1 MSTPHNRAENGAF
14 AKTVL
19 MPGDPL
25 RAKFIAETF
34 LENPQL
40 VTDVRGMYGYTGTYQ
55 GRPISVMGSGMG
67 MPSIGIYSY
76 ELYTQYGVENIIRI
90 GSAGSYTD
98 KAKLF
103 DVVLATGAYS
113 ESNYAVTQS
122 GDTDDIQAPSAELND
137 ALRAS
142 AKAAGIPLIEG
153 NIHSSDVF
161 YRQPSDAKPTYWE
174 KLRDEKGCLAVEM
187 ESFALFHNAKVLGK
201 RAACLLTISDSFVS
215 PEITTAEQRQTS
227 FTAMMKPF
235 WRSNMEKAEIQAL
248 IRAAFEGQK
257 FAYVPYSRFHVGAAL
272 RGKNGQVF
280 KGCNIENA
288 GYTPT
293 NCAERTALFKAVSE
307 GVREFDAIAIV
318 GSKVGEKNTLV
329 TGPCG
334 VCRQALF
341 EFGGP
346 GLTVIMAKSED
357 DYIVT
362 TLGELLPYGFGPAN
376 LD

>member
-1 MSTPHNRAENGAF
+1 MSTPHNRAENGDF

-34 LENPQL
+34 LEDPRL

-55 GRPISVMGSGMG
+55 GRPVSVMGSGMG

-90 GSAGSYTD
+90 GS
-98 KAKLF
+98 
-103 DVVLATGAYS
+103 

-122 GDTDDIQAPSAELND
+122 GDTDDIQTPSAALND

-161 YRQPSDAKPTYWE
+161 YRQPSDEKPTYWE

-187 ESFALFHNAKVLGK
+187 ESFALFHNARVLGK

-227 FTAMMKPF
+227 FTAMMKVALGVDAF
-235 WRSNMEKAEIQAL
+235 LEK
-248 IRAAFEGQK
+248 
-257 FAYVPYSRFHVGAAL
+257 
-272 RGKNGQVF
+272 
-280 KGCNIENA
+280 
-288 GYTPT
+288 
-293 NCAERTALFKAVSE
+293 
-307 GVREFDAIAIV
+307 
-318 GSKVGEKNTLV
+318 
-329 TGPCG
+329 
-334 VCRQALF
+334 
-341 EFGGP
+341 
-346 GLTVIMAKSED
+346 
-357 DYIVT
+357 
-362 TLGELLPYGFGPAN
+362 
-376 LD
+376 